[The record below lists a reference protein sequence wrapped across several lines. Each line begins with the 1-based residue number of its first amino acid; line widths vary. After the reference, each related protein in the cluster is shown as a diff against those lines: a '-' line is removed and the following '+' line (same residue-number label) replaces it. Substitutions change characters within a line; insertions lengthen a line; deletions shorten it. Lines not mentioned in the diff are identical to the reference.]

1 MSRPFHRIL
10 GLSLTVALGLGAAAM
25 ASPPKHKPSHPAAAD
40 AQQVIP
46 PKTVYWLS
54 AVTQNGFGMGGRPP
68 SSGDLMK
75 MAMGGGMGGVQ
86 KQLSLDL
93 GSSLAPAGVPEA
105 SHAIPPTMN
114 MGKALALRSPR
125 PVSGTPSRGTEPEPE
140 HRDFQRPKGRILL
153 FWGCGETARPNQ
165 PVVFDFS
172 KLAAGQIPPDLFAG
186 EVVRVARPPSAA
198 TWPTYGVWPNEDRG
212 SRQSVPA
219 DASLLGAHRVSG
231 NYTPVMDF
239 TLDQDW
245 MGALNLVQT
254 KLPSGALQLDW
265 NGLPGATGHFAQLMG
280 ASRNADGGSDIV
292 FWSSSETQ
300 TFMSGLTEFI
310 APGEAAR
317 LVERRYLMAP
327 DQTRCVVPREVMAAT
342 RGGLISLVAHGP
354 EQNIVYPPRPQDPH
368 TPWVQDWAVKARF
381 VSRTGAMAGMNMP
394 AGDRNARTDP
404 ARCAPRPSGASM
416 LGNAL
421 GGSLG
426 GALGGMLARPAK
438 PPDGCPN

>member
-93 GSSLAPAGVPEA
+93 GSSLAPAGAPEA

-165 PVVFDFS
+165 PVVFDLANMTVFS
-172 KLAAGQIPPDLFAG
+172 WPS
-186 EVVRVARPPSAA
+186 RV
-198 TWPTYGVWPNEDRG
+198 
-212 SRQSVPA
+212 
-219 DASLLGAHRVSG
+219 
-231 NYTPVMDF
+231 
-239 TLDQDW
+239 
-245 MGALNLVQT
+245 
-254 KLPSGALQLDW
+254 
-265 NGLPGATGHFAQLMG
+265 
-280 ASRNADGGSDIV
+280 
-292 FWSSSETQ
+292 
-300 TFMSGLTEFI
+300 
-310 APGEAAR
+310 
-317 LVERRYLMAP
+317 
-327 DQTRCVVPREVMAAT
+327 
-342 RGGLISLVAHGP
+342 
-354 EQNIVYPPRPQDPH
+354 
-368 TPWVQDWAVKARF
+368 
-381 VSRTGAMAGMNMP
+381 
-394 AGDRNARTDP
+394 
-404 ARCAPRPSGASM
+404 
-416 LGNAL
+416 
-421 GGSLG
+421 
-426 GALGGMLARPAK
+426 
-438 PPDGCPN
+438 